1 MKPSATGWTENRA
14 GRAAASA
21 VLLLA
26 LAAFAADA
34 QQAQSQPLPPP
45 PPQPT
50 EPQPEPRPQ
59 PQPPE
64 AQPPPQQQP
73 GVVPPPPQ
81 SGAPSPVQE
90 PPLLQ
95 PQLPALPL
103 PQPIEFEESSR
114 WTRTLE
120 RISTGVV
127 AIQIDA
133 ARAFDT
139 EWNTSAQATGFVVD
153 AERGLVLTNR
163 HVVTPGPVK
172 AYATFLNR
180 EEVELEPVYRD
191 PVHDFGFYRYDPSK
205 LRFIQPAELPLFP
218 EGAQI
223 GVEIRVVGN
232 DAGEQLSILAGTLAR
247 LDRQAPEYGM
257 GRYNDFNTFYLQ
269 AASGTSGGSSGSP
282 VIDIRGRV
290 LALNAGGSTG
300 AASSFYLPLPR
311 VVRALKLIQAKRPV
325 SRGTLQTIF
334 EYTPYDELRRL
345 GLPPAVEQEARKH
358 SPSRTGML
366 VVREV
371 QPGSDADG
379 KLAVGDILVSMGG
392 EPISDFETVDALL
405 DSGVGKDIAV
415 TVVRGGG
422 TRTVRLPVQDLH
434 EITPAAY
441 LEIGDG
447 ILHTLSWQM
456 ARHMNVPISGVYVA
470 NPGYMLGVAGIP
482 RGAVLTELDG
492 KPLEDL
498 DDALAIFRTMGHGQR
513 ATVRYFTM
521 EDTRT
526 SQLASIRVDR
536 AWFPARHCVR
546 DDAIGLWPC
555 SPVEAGPDAPPPQP
569 VDTVFTKT
577 GDKLADAYAPSLVFV
592 QFNMPYS
599 VSGVTERNYHGT
611 GVVLDPV
618 RGLVAVDRNTVPVA
632 LGDVRLTFA
641 GTVEVDG
648 TVEYVHPLHNLAVVR
663 YDPRQLGTT
672 PVKAVKF
679 ADRLPATG
687 DAVHVIGLQGDARV
701 VSQQATVSSIGPVG
715 FPLSRTLQFRDANLE
730 ILRLVNGPSDFDG
743 VIVDKRGDVAALWS
757 SFAYEQ
763 NRELVQQNMGVP
775 ATLVQEM
782 LEFARGER
790 TLYSAEA
797 EYGLLSLA
805 EARQFGLAEEWID
818 RVTAHNPRRR
828 TILTVDRL
836 VAGSPAAKLLQPGD
850 LLLAVDGKVVNTFAD
865 VSDAVRAPEVTLTIW
880 RGGKEMTIPL
890 PTVALSGGDVDRVL
904 VWAGATLQAPHR
916 AMAVQRGI
924 EPDGVFIAFFMYG
937 SPASRYKLW
946 AGRRITEVDG
956 IPVADLD
963 AFIRAVQGRP
973 DNASLRLKTASWN
986 GQVDVITLRLDQH
999 YWPAYELRRT
1009 ETGWK
1014 RIPID

>member
-1 MKPSATGWTENRA
+1 MA
-14 GRAAASA
+14 
-21 VLLLA
+21 A
-26 LAAFAADA
+26 LAAFPALALSTATAGA
-34 QQAQSQPLPPP
+34 QQAQSQPLP
-45 PPQPT
+45 
-50 EPQPEPRPQ
+50 QPEPVPEQPQPQQPRPEPQRPQ
-59 PQPPE
+59 PQQPQPPSQQPE
-64 AQPPPQQQP
+64 VQPPPQA
-73 GVVPPPPQ
+73 
-81 SGAPSPVQE
+81 GAPAPVQE
-90 PPLLQ
+90 PAVLQ
-95 PQLPALPL
+95 PQLPAMPL

-153 AERGLVLTNR
+153 AERGLILTNR

-172 AYATFLNR
+172 AFATFLNR

-191 PVHDFGFYRYDPSK
+191 PTHDFGFYRYDPSK
-205 LRFIQPAELPLFP
+205 LRFIQPAELPLYP

-247 LDRQAPEYGM
+247 LDRQAPEYGL
-257 GRYNDFNTFYLQ
+257 GRYNDFNTFYYQ

-311 VVRALKLIQAKRPV
+311 IVRALKLLQAKRPV
-325 SRGTLQTIF
+325 ARGTLQTIF

-345 GLPPAVEQEARKH
+345 GLPPAVEQEARKT

-379 KLAVGDILVSMGG
+379 KLAVGDVLVSMRG
-392 EPISDFETVDALL
+392 EPISDFETVDAIL
-405 DSGVGKDIAV
+405 DGSVGKDV
-415 TVVRGGG
+415 ELTVVRGGG
-422 TRTVRLPVQDLH
+422 TRSVTLPVQDLH
-434 EITPAAY
+434 QITPDAY

-447 ILHTLSWQM
+447 VLHTLSWQM

-482 RGAVLTELDG
+482 RGAVLTELEG
-492 KPLEDL
+492 KPLKNL
-498 DDALAIFRTMGHGQR
+498 DDALAIFRTLGHGQR
-513 ATVRYFTM
+513 ATVRYFTL
-521 EDTRT
+521 EDSRT

-555 SPVEAGPDAPPPQP
+555 TPIEAGPDAPPPAP
-569 VDTVFTKT
+569 VNTVFTKT

-592 QFNMPYS
+592 EFNMPYS

-641 GTVEVDG
+641 GTVQVDG

-672 PVKAVKF
+672 PVKGVKF
-679 ADRLPATG
+679 ADRLPGTG
-687 DAVHVIGLQGDARV
+687 DTIHVVGLQGDARV
-701 VSQQATVSSIGPVG
+701 VSQEATVSSIGPVG

-805 EARQFGLAEEWID
+805 EARQFGLDEAWID
-818 RVTAHNPRRR
+818 RVTAHNPKRR

-836 VAGSPAAKLLQPGD
+836 VAGSPAAGLLQPGD

-880 RGGKEMTIPL
+880 RAGKEMTIAL
-890 PTVALSGGDVDRVL
+890 PTVALSGRDVDRVL
-904 VWAGATLQAPHR
+904 IWAGATLQAPHR

-973 DNASLRLKTASWN
+973 DDASVRLKTVSWN
-986 GQVDVITLRLDQH
+986 GQVEITTLRLDQH

-1009 ETGWK
+1009 EAGWK

>member
-1 MKPSATGWTENRA
+1 MKNSATAWTKGA
-14 GRAAASA
+14 GSRIATAAAA
-21 VLLLA
+21 LM
-26 LAAFAADA
+26 LAATFAWA
-34 QQAQSQPLPPP
+34 QQEPQAQPLPPP
-45 PPQPT
+45 PPPPEQPR
-50 EPQPEPRPQ
+50 PEPQ
-59 PQPPE
+59 PQP
-64 AQPPPQQQP
+64 QQP
-73 GVVPPPPQ
+73 Q
-81 SGAPSPVQE
+81 APAPAQE
-90 PPLLQ
+90 PPFVQ
-95 PQLPALPL
+95 PQLPVMPL

-153 AERGLVLTNR
+153 AEHGLILTNR

-172 AYATFLNR
+172 AFATFLNR

-191 PVHDFGFYRYDPSK
+191 PIHDFGFYHYDPSK
-205 LRFIQPAELPLFP
+205 LRFIQPAELPLYP

-247 LDRQAPEYGM
+247 LDRQAPEYGV
-257 GRYNDFNTFYLQ
+257 GRYNDFNTFYYQ

-282 VIDIRGRV
+282 VLDIRGRV

-300 AASSFYLPLPR
+300 AASSFYLPLTR
-311 VVRALKLIQAKRPV
+311 VVRALKLIAAKQPV
-325 SRGTLQTIF
+325 ARGTLQTIF

-345 GLPPAVEQEARKH
+345 GLPPAAEQQARR
-358 SPSRTGML
+358 SAPERTGML
-366 VVREV
+366 VASEV

-379 KLAVGDILVSMGG
+379 KLAVGDVLVSINGKPM
-392 EPISDFETVDALL
+392 SDFDALDALL
-405 DSGVGKDIAV
+405 DDNVGKDIEV
-415 TVVRGGG
+415 SVVRGGG
-422 TRTVRLPVQDLH
+422 TRKVTLPVQDLH
-434 EITPAAY
+434 TITPAEY

-456 ARHMNVPISGVYVA
+456 ARHMNVPVAGVYVA

-482 RGAVLTELDG
+482 RGAVMTELDG
-492 KPLEDL
+492 KPLRSL
-498 DDALAIFRTMGHGQR
+498 DDALAIFRTLGHGQR
-513 ATVRYFTM
+513 ATARYFTM

-546 DDAIGLWPC
+546 DDSIGLWPC
-555 SPVEAGPDAPPPQP
+555 TPIEAGPDAPPPKP
-569 VDTVFTKT
+569 GNTVFTKT
-577 GDKLADAYAPSLVFV
+577 GDKLVDEYAPSLVLV
-592 QFNMPYS
+592 EFNMPYA

-611 GVVLDPV
+611 GVVIDPV
-618 RGLVAVDRNTVPVA
+618 RGLVAVDRNTVPVS

-641 GTVEVDG
+641 GTVQVDG

-663 YDPRQLGTT
+663 YDPRQLGST
-672 PVKAVKF
+672 PVKAVHF
-679 ADRLPATG
+679 SERMPSTG
-687 DAVHVIGLQGDARV
+687 ESVHVVGLQGDNRV

-730 ILRLVNGPSDFDG
+730 IMRLVNGPADFDG

-757 SFAYEQ
+757 SFAYESD
-763 NRELVQQNMGVP
+763 RELVQQNMGVP
-775 ATLVQEM
+775 AALVQEM
-782 LEFARGER
+782 LEYARGER

-797 EYGLLSLA
+797 EFGLLSLA
-805 EARQFGLAEEWID
+805 EARQFGLDESWID
-818 RVTAHNPRRR
+818 RVTAHNPKRR
-828 TILTVDRL
+828 TVLTVDRL
-836 VAGSPAAKLLQPGD
+836 VAGSPAADLLEPGD
-850 LLLAVDGKVVNTFAD
+850 LVLAVDGKVVNTFGD
-865 VSDAVRAPEVTLTIW
+865 VSTAVRAPEVALTIW
-880 RGGKEMTIPL
+880 RAGKEMTIPL
-890 PTVALSGGDVDRVL
+890 ETVVLSGRDVDRVL
-904 VWAGATLQAPHR
+904 IWAGATLQAPHR

-924 EPDGVFIAFFMYG
+924 VPEGVFVAFFMYG

-963 AFIRAVQGRP
+963 AFIRAVSGRP
-973 DNASLRLKTASWN
+973 DDASLRLKTVSWN
-986 GQVDVITLRLDQH
+986 GQVEIITLRLDQH

-1009 ETGWK
+1009 EAGWK
-1014 RIPID
+1014 RMPID

>member
-1 MKPSATGWTENRA
+1 MRLSATAWTEGA
-14 GRAAASA
+14 GRRIAAAAA

-26 LAAFAADA
+26 ATVARA
-34 QQAQSQPLPPP
+34 QQAPLSQPLPPP
-45 PPQPT
+45 PPP
-50 EPQPEPRPQ
+50 PEQPRPGPQQ
-59 PQPPE
+59 PQ
-64 AQPPPQQQP
+64 
-73 GVVPPPPQ
+73 
-81 SGAPSPVQE
+81 APAQE

-103 PQPIEFEESSR
+103 PQPIELEESSR

-153 AERGLVLTNR
+153 AARGLILTNR

-172 AYATFLNR
+172 AFATFLNR

-205 LRFIQPAELPLFP
+205 LRFIQPAELPLYP

-247 LDRQAPEYGM
+247 LDRQAPEYGV
-257 GRYNDFNTFYLQ
+257 GRYNDFNTFYYQ

-300 AASSFYLPLPR
+300 AASSFYLPLAR
-311 VVRALKLIQAKRPV
+311 VVRALKLVQAKQPV
-325 SRGTLQTIF
+325 ARGTLQTIF

-345 GLPPAVEQEARKH
+345 GLPPAVEQESRKTA
-358 SPSRTGML
+358 PSRTGML
-366 VVREV
+366 VVTEV
-371 QPGSDADG
+371 QPGADADG
-379 KLAVGDILVSMGG
+379 KLAVGDVLVAINGKPM
-392 EPISDFETVDALL
+392 SDFEALDTLL
-405 DSGVGKDIAV
+405 DDSVGRVIDV
-415 TVVRGGG
+415 SVVRGGG
-422 TRTVRLPVQDLH
+422 TRKFTLPVQDLH
-434 EITPAAY
+434 AITPADY

-456 ARHMNVPISGVYVA
+456 ARHMNVPIAGVYVA

-482 RGAVLTELDG
+482 RGAVMTELDG
-492 KPLEDL
+492 KPLRNL
-498 DDALAIFRTMGHGQR
+498 DDALAIFRTLGHGQR
-513 ATVRYFTM
+513 ATARFFTM

-526 SQLASIRVDR
+526 PQLASIRVDR

-555 SPVEAGPDAPPPQP
+555 TPIEAGPDAPPPKP
-569 VDTVFTKT
+569 GDTVFTKT
-577 GDKLADAYAPSLVFV
+577 GDKLVDEFAPSLVLV
-592 QFNMPYS
+592 EFNMPYS

-618 RGLVAVDRNTVPVA
+618 RGLVAVDRNTVPVS

-641 GTVEVDG
+641 GTVQVDG

-663 YDPRQLGTT
+663 YDPRQLGDT
-672 PVKAVKF
+672 PVKAVRF
-679 ADRLPATG
+679 AQRMPSTG
-687 DAVHVIGLQGDARV
+687 ESVHVVGLQGDNRV

-730 ILRLVNGPSDFDG
+730 IMRLVNGPADFDG

-757 SFAYEQ
+757 SFAYESD
-763 NRELVQQNMGVP
+763 RELVQQNMGVP
-775 ATLVQEM
+775 ASLVQEM

-790 TLYSAEA
+790 MLYSAEA

-805 EARQFGLAEEWID
+805 EARQFGLDEAWID
-818 RVTAHNPRRR
+818 RVTAHNPKRR
-828 TILTVDRL
+828 TVLTVDRL
-836 VAGSPAAKLLQPGD
+836 VAGSPAAKLLEPGD
-850 LLLAVDGKVVNTFAD
+850 LLLAVDGKVVNTFGD
-865 VSDAVRAPEVTLTIW
+865 VSAAVRAPEVTLTIW
-880 RGGKEMTIPL
+880 RAGKEMTVPL
-890 PTVALSGGDVDRVL
+890 KTVVLSGRDVDRVL

-924 EPDGVFIAFFMYG
+924 VPDGVFIAFFMYG

-963 AFIRAVQGRP
+963 AFIRAVSGRP
-973 DNASLRLKTASWN
+973 DDASLRLKTVSWN
-986 GQVDVITLRLDQH
+986 GQVEITTLRLDQH

-1009 ETGWK
+1009 ESGWK
-1014 RIPID
+1014 RMPID

>member
-1 MKPSATGWTENRA
+1 MRHSATVWTDGMAWRA
-14 GRAAASA
+14 
-21 VLLLA
+21 A
-26 LAAFAADA
+26 LAAAMLVACASPRA
-34 QQAQSQPLPPP
+34 QELPQTQPLPPP
-45 PPQPT
+45 PPPAQSLPA
-50 EPQPEPRPQ
+50 PQPVTPAPQ
-59 PQPPE
+59 PAQPVQPPSGE
-64 AQPPPQQQP
+64 TRPP
-73 GVVPPPPQ
+73 G
-81 SGAPSPVQE
+81 QE
-90 PPLLQ
+90 PPLQLQ
-95 PQLPALPL
+95 APVMPL
-103 PQPIEFEESSR
+103 PQPIELEESSR

-153 AERGLVLTNR
+153 AERGIILTNR

-172 AYATFLNR
+172 AFATFLNR
-180 EEVELEPVYRD
+180 EEVELEPIYRD
-191 PVHDFGFYRYDPSK
+191 PIHDFGFYHYDPSK
-205 LRFIQPAELPLFP
+205 LRFIQPAELPLYP

-247 LDRQAPEYGM
+247 LDRQAPEYGI
-257 GRYNDFNTFYLQ
+257 GRYNDFNTFYYQ

-300 AASSFYLPLPR
+300 AASSFYLPLTR
-311 VVRALKLIQAKRPV
+311 VVRALRLIQAKRPV
-325 SRGTLQTIF
+325 ARGTLQTIF
-334 EYTPYDELRRL
+334 DYTPYDELRRL
-345 GLPPAVEQEARKH
+345 GLPPAVESEARKA

-366 VVREV
+366 VVTEV
-371 QPGSDADG
+371 QPGAAADG
-379 KLAVGDILVSMGG
+379 KLEVGDILVAADGD
-392 EPISDFETVDALL
+392 PISDFDALDALL
-405 DSGVGKDIAV
+405 DSRVGGEVELA
-415 TVVRGGG
+415 VVRGGG
-422 TRTVRLPVQDLH
+422 KRKVKLPVQDLH
-434 EITPAAY
+434 AITPADY

-447 ILHTLSWQM
+447 VLHTLSWQM
-456 ARHMNVPISGVYVA
+456 ARHMNMPISGVFVA

-482 RGAVLTELDG
+482 RGSVLTELDG
-492 KPLEDL
+492 KPLKNL
-498 DDALAIFRTMGHGQR
+498 DDALAIFSTLGHGQR
-513 ATVRYFTM
+513 ATVRYYTM

-526 SQLASIRVDR
+526 LQLTSIRIDR

-555 SPVEAGPDAPPPQP
+555 TPIQAGPDAPPPKP
-569 VDTVFTKT
+569 GTTMFTKT
-577 GDKLADAYAPSLVFV
+577 GDKLVDEYAPSLVLV
-592 QFNMPYS
+592 EFNMPYS

-641 GTVEVDG
+641 GTIQVDG
-648 TVEYVHPLHNLAVVR
+648 TVEYVHPLHNLAVIR
-663 YDPRQLGTT
+663 YDPRQLGDT
-672 PVKAVKF
+672 PVRAVKF
-679 ADRLPATG
+679 AERMPATG
-687 DAVHVIGLQGDARV
+687 DAIHVVGLQGDGRV
-701 VSQQATVSSIGPVG
+701 ASQQAVVSSIGPVG

-730 ILRLVNGPSDFDG
+730 IVRLVNGPADFDG

-763 NRELVQQNMGVP
+763 DRELVQQNMGVP
-775 ATLVQEM
+775 AALVQEM
-782 LEFARGER
+782 LEYARGER
-790 TLYSAEA
+790 TLYSAEV

-805 EARQFGLAEEWID
+805 EAHQLGLGEDWID

-828 TILTVDRL
+828 TVLTIDRI
-836 VAGSPAAKLLQPGD
+836 VAGSPAAALLEPGD
-850 LLLAVDGKVVNTFAD
+850 LLLAIDGKVVNSFAD
-865 VSDAVRAPEVTLTIW
+865 ASAAVGAPEVTLTIW
-880 RGGKEMTIPL
+880 RAGQEMTVPL
-890 PTVALSGGDVDRVL
+890 KTVVLSGRDVDRVL

-924 EPDGVFIAFFMYG
+924 EPKGVFIAFFMYG

-956 IPVADLD
+956 IPVDDLD
-963 AFIRAVQGRP
+963 AFIRAVSGRP
-973 DNASLRLKTASWN
+973 DDASIRLKTVSWN
-986 GQVDVITLRLDQH
+986 GSVEITTLRLDQH

-1009 ETGWK
+1009 DAGWK
-1014 RIPID
+1014 RIPLD